1 VGEGVE
7 AKVTATP
14 SPGASLP
21 ATDSHRNGAQVAAP
35 VQREMNLFDVWGVFV
50 DSVVKLKPI
59 ETMLRKSLFLL
70 VGLTAV
76 LTLSAADKN
85 KKPVDISKLPP
96 PSDKTG
102 LTYEKDIKP
111 IIEKSCV
118 KCHSGEKP
126 KSKYRIDTLANAIK
140 GGESGEA
147 AIIPGD
153 SAKSPMV
160 HNVCDLIE
168 DMEMPPTDKRDKYP
182 ALTKAQIGI
191 LRAWI
196 DQGAK

>member
-1 VGEGVE
+1 
-7 AKVTATP
+7 
-14 SPGASLP
+14 
-21 ATDSHRNGAQVAAP
+21 
-35 VQREMNLFDVWGVFV
+35 
-50 DSVVKLKPI
+50 
-59 ETMLRKSLFLL
+59 MLRKSFVLIA
-70 VGLTAV
+70 GLAV
-76 LTLSAADKN
+76 TLSLSLSAADKD

-96 PSDKTG
+96 ASDRKG

-111 IIEKSCV
+111 IFEKSCL
-118 KCHSGEKP
+118 KCHSGQKP

-140 GGESGEA
+140 GGESGDA
-147 AIIPGD
+147 AIIPGN

-160 HNVCDLIE
+160 HNVSDLVE

-182 ALTKAQIGI
+182 ALTKEQIGI

>member
-1 VGEGVE
+1 
-7 AKVTATP
+7 
-14 SPGASLP
+14 
-21 ATDSHRNGAQVAAP
+21 
-35 VQREMNLFDVWGVFV
+35 MNLFDVSGVIV
-50 DSVVKLKPI
+50 DIVAKLNLIKSMLQKPLI
-59 ETMLRKSLFLL
+59 LV
-70 VGLTAV
+70 VGLSAV
-76 LTLSAADKN
+76 LTLSAADKD
-85 KKPVDISKLPP
+85 KKPVDTSKLPP
-96 PSDKTG
+96 PSDKKG
-102 LTYEKDIKP
+102 LAYEKDIKP

-147 AIIPGD
+147 AIIPGN

-160 HNVCDLIE
+160 HNVSDLIE

-182 ALTKAQIGI
+182 ALTKDQIGI